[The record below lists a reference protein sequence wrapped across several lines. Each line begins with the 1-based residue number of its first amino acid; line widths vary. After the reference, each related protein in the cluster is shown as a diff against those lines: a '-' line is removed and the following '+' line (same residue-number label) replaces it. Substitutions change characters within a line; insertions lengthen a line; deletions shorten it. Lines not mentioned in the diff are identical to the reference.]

1 MRVVPNQRG
10 PGVPLLMKLGME
22 HGPDATTEDRKRS
35 LARDLE
41 DAMHNRL
48 RCRAAIELVLSGT
61 FERAAGPGAKG
72 KLIEKAYEK
81 K

>member
-10 PGVPLLMKLGME
+10 PGVPPPMKLKIE
-22 HGPDATTEDRKRS
+22 HGPDITSEDQKKGLS
-35 LARDLE
+35 QELE
-41 DAMHNRL
+41 GAMHNRL
-48 RCRAAIELVLSGT
+48 KFRAAIELVPSGT